1 MWVIVSR
8 KVRWVGHTVCVGVF
22 LKETRWKEITSKKQV
37 EVGRILLK
45 GILKK

>member
-1 MWVIVSR
+1 
-8 KVRWVGHTVCVGVF
+8 VGVKIKESEMEMYMGAF
-22 LKETRWKEITSKKQV
+22 LKETRRKETTWKKQV